1 MRCVHNRDTVTPAPA
16 RIADGPRPAGRGGG
30 GGGGGVVI
38 EFIVYCLLL
47 RSGCPRDDWTKE
59 LTEMIPTKQDKLNS
73 MQARSTQLKTAR
85 ETTRGKVCPHVLFL
99 FPFPRPRPTQLP

>member
-1 MRCVHNRDTVTPAPA
+1 
-16 RIADGPRPAGRGGG
+16 
-30 GGGGGVVI
+30 
-38 EFIVYCLLL
+38 
-47 RSGCPRDDWTKE
+47 
-59 LTEMIPTKQDKLNS
+59 MIPTKQDKLNS